1 MPTISLT
8 LPVAGTTVTAG
19 LHSANYSA
27 LQTLLNGGLDTSNWA
42 SGKIFAPSKLMQ
54 ESAVDGDGL
63 AYDNAAGIFKRTT
76 DKTMRVGAI
85 TPGTNG
91 QVVTTTGGVTA
102 WGSATGVVAPTHLP
116 CMGSAAAAL
125 VVVANTAYLMP
136 IGNVVATTPLTR
148 LSWGLTTV
156 VAGNYDV
163 GIYSS
168 DDEATF
174 TLLASKGTTAQPAA
188 GNIITS
194 IATAT
199 ITPVAG
205 RRWYYGIALSTASTV
220 EAASRGV
227 ATASGIP
234 GYTKAA
240 SFPLPAS
247 LTGMSAIGA
256 AALPVINGEV

>member
-63 AYDNAAGIFKRTT
+63 AYDNGAGIFKRTT
-76 DKTMRVGAI
+76 DKTMRVGAL

-91 QVVTTTGGVTA
+91 QVLTTTGGVPA
-102 WGSATGVVAPTHLP
+102 WGAATGVVAPTHLP
-116 CMGSAAAAL
+116 GMGSGGVGL
-125 VVVANTAYLMP
+125 NVTANTAYLVP

-148 LSWGLTTV
+148 LSFALNVV
-156 VAGNYDV
+156 VAGNYDI

-174 TLLASKGTTAQPAA
+174 TLLASKGSTAQPAA
-188 GNIITS
+188 GNIITT

-199 ITPVAG
+199 ITPVAS
-205 RRWYYGIALSTASTV
+205 RRWYYGLALSTASTV
-220 EAASRGV
+220 EASSHS
-227 ATASGIP
+227 ATLAGGIP
-234 GYTKAA
+234 GYSKAA

-247 LTGMSAIGA
+247 LTGMTAIGLTP
-256 AALPVINGEV
+256 LPIVHGAV